1 MGYCI
6 CVRVKNVNSSEIK
19 INSKEPNNDISKPFQ
34 FLLNSNE
41 LTKSPLNK
49 NIFSSNYSQK
59 VK

>member
-41 LTKSPLNK
+41 LIPVKVSVSPLK
-49 NIFSSNYSQK
+49 
-59 VK
+59 